1 MNCKDCPN
9 LVKTESAESV
19 GHWDLHCTKHN
30 IDHCPISEANLKY
43 LVCVEDER
51 RRSDGT
57 IHRC

>member
-1 MNCKDCPN
+1 MKCKDCPH

-51 RRSDGT
+51 RRSDG
-57 IHRC
+57 